1 MTCIVVY
8 FKIKKNF
15 VTNGRGIIMKVSFD
29 LDDTLF
35 VPKEKFKTEQ
45 VLKFPFCLIYK
56 ERLRFG
62 TKKLMEYIRRQGI
75 ELWIYTTSY
84 RSEHYIRG
92 LFRCYGIKLDCVVN
106 GEKHANDIQAGH
118 REGMPSKYPSKYR
131 IDLHID
137 DDISVAQNGKIYGF
151 HVLIIGSQDDEWT
164 DKVVKEIERIR
175 KFS

>member
-1 MTCIVVY
+1 MVY

-45 VLKFPFCLIYK
+45 ALKFPFCLIYK

-84 RSEHYIRG
+84 RS
-92 LFRCYGIKLDCVVN
+92 
-106 GEKHANDIQAGH
+106 
-118 REGMPSKYPSKYR
+118 
-131 IDLHID
+131 
-137 DDISVAQNGKIYGF
+137 
-151 HVLIIGSQDDEWT
+151 
-164 DKVVKEIERIR
+164 
-175 KFS
+175 